1 MVIKASLYFLI
12 IAYLFISCNQKISN
26 NDIHQKINFGDSIR
40 EYINLNR
47 EIGVPYIQRIILA
60 AGLDS
65 LDNGYEDMQLRIW
78 LGHSLAKKHDIII
91 LKYKNNKWHGE
102 RLSFTKVGN
111 SMFNT
116 KIKILLYEKIFPKSG
131 WSTFF
136 NIVEN
141 SQIFTALKDDTPLN
155 CCNSGGTDGIVYTF
169 ELATKNK
176 FHLHSYSNPTSDGP
190 NNIHSKEVLAFANL
204 LEKEFDFEYIK

>member
-1 MVIKASLYFLI
+1 MIIKTSLYFFI
-12 IAYLFISCNQKISN
+12 ITSLFISCNQKGSDN
-26 NDIHQKINFGDSIR
+26 NTNQKINFGDSIK
-40 EYINLNR
+40 EYINPNKD
-47 EIGVPYIQRIILA
+47 ISVPYIQRIILA

-78 LGHSLAKKHDIII
+78 LGHSLAIKHDIII

-102 RLSFTKVGN
+102 RLSFSKVGN
-111 SMFNT
+111 SLFDT
-116 KIKILLYEKIFPKSG
+116 KIKILFYEKIFPKSG

-136 NIVEN
+136 NMVEN

-155 CCNSGGTDGIVYTF
+155 CCNSGGADGILYTF

-190 NNIHSKEVLAFANL
+190 NNVHSKEVLAFANL
-204 LEKEFDFEYIK
+204 LEKEFGFEYIK